1 LRNRRFRLL
10 EDVGGGEPKEAEAGI
25 QESILPAVVRD
36 EAVPMGGAV
45 VLEPKSVFRV
55 IKVGAAEGATML
67 IVE

>member
-1 LRNRRFRLL
+1 L
-10 EDVGGGEPKEAEAGI
+10 EDVGSGEPKEVEASVQ
-25 QESILPAVVRD
+25 QEILPAVVGD
-36 EAVPMGGAV
+36 QAVPMGGAV